1 MKIINV
7 REINGKQRLAADIFS
22 SSTGNILIAKGT
34 VLKKE
39 YTDRLIAL
47 GIEMVKIEDGI
58 DFDSPEGRQIKKE
71 VKTDTKKTVKKLLEQ
86 HVYKHSSDLIELCDV
101 AEKIIE
107 DIISEDKVIENIA
120 NIRQES
126 NDMYGHSVNVCSLS
140 TLIAIRMKMPKKVI
154 NHIAKGS
161 ILHDIGLRYITV
173 PYENVQVNRLDE
185 LQQEEYKKHVIYGY
199 EAVKHEIWISELSKN
214 IILYHHEYLDGSGY
228 PFGLKDSAIND
239 AIKIVNLCDN
249 FDRMLTGIGYSKSE
263 LHEVAEFIRI
273 NRGKLLEKEMSDI
286 LLSMVAMYPIGTK
299 VRTNE
304 NEIGVVISQNEDFT
318 NRPVLRI
325 ISDKNG
331 NNLQCPYTKDLLK
344 SLNIF
349 IVDTV

>member
-249 FDRMLTGIGYSKSE
+249 FDRMLTHQY
-263 LHEVAEFIRI
+263 F
-273 NRGKLLEKEMSDI
+273 
-286 LLSMVAMYPIGTK
+286 
-299 VRTNE
+299 
-304 NEIGVVISQNEDFT
+304 
-318 NRPVLRI
+318 
-325 ISDKNG
+325 
-331 NNLQCPYTKDLLK
+331 
-344 SLNIF
+344 
-349 IVDTV
+349 